1 MKIEINYDSS
11 WRNSFLE
18 GSNNQPLPKQKDGV
32 YRKFVGSMTNLKKN
46 ENFINRNVST
56 DTIMGVLNRLIG
68 DQRKLYQ
75 SRIATNYFFKEI
87 ESLVS
92 FIDTPL
98 FVNNEITYIRNVTGS
113 TDQKSYTGA
122 IKMSDKA
129 FTSAFSSTFWG
140 VLWLELDE
148 LYKFVMDE
156 NYLLENEII
165 YDPLKLINQLEIIS
179 KIKPVTDEGEI
190 SLVTEGLCKKFG
202 KMKPYD
208 KKGNVIIQSIYC
220 SALYLQLER
229 LSKRHDMELVKGS
242 QGGIIGISH
251 NGFTIKNIMER
262 FTTGAQKII
271 WGNPYYR
278 KPRFNGDD
286 PLQMTKA
293 SGLLEII
300 IDVENNIALE
310 IKALIENAGVSSFYL
325 GKKGLAYVTD
335 IRI

>member
-1 MKIEINYDSS
+1 MKIEIKYDSS

-18 GSNNQPLPKQKDGV
+18 GSNNQPLPKQKDGF
-32 YRKFVGSMTNLKKN
+32 YRKFLGSMTNLKKA
-46 ENFINRNVST
+46 ENFIQRNISV
-56 DTIMGVLNRLIG
+56 DTVMGILNRLIG

-75 SRIATNYFFKEI
+75 SRIAMNYFFKEI

-129 FTSAFSSTFWG
+129 FASPFSSSFWG

-148 LYKFVMDE
+148 LYKFVLNE
-156 NYLLENEII
+156 NYLLEKEII
-165 YDPLKLINQLEIIS
+165 YDPLKVINQLEII
-179 KIKPVTDEGEI
+179 KKMKPVADVSEVN
-190 SLVTEGLCKKFG
+190 LVKEGLSKKFE

-229 LSKRHDMELVKGS
+229 LSKSYDMEAVKGS

-262 FTTGAQKII
+262 FTTGSQKII

-300 IDVENNIALE
+300 IDVEKNVALE
-310 IKALIENAGVSSFYL
+310 IKTLIENAGVSSFYL